1 VEGALRAFQDLEHG
15 FHSVKGEK
23 HMAQQRPVSDDDYPV
38 VIGLAII
45 CLIIYFIASS
55 VSISG

>member
-1 VEGALRAFQDLEHG
+1 
-15 FHSVKGEK
+15 
-23 HMAQQRPVSDDDYPV
+23 MAQQRPVSEDDYPV

-55 VSISG
+55 ISMQG